1 MREMLERVAAGELT
15 PEQAEGMLAGQGFT
29 DLGFAKVDTQRAAR
43 TGAGEVVY
51 GAGKTA
57 EQIAKICRALAA
69 AGQPCVL
76 VTRLDAEKARE
87 VERLLAQ
94 ADGEEAVGAFAA
106 PCAVAPGGSPLAS
119 ANQSGE
125 GAGAAIGVEAE
136 RAEAR
141 LSSKGEAPAGLA
153 FEYRPIPKLGI
164 YGAIPAPARAS
175 YVAVACAGTSDL
187 YCAEEAAV
195 TAEVLGSRVVRL
207 YDVGVAGIHRLLA
220 HADDLAGASAIV
232 AVAGMEGAL
241 ASVVGGMAKCPVIAV
256 PTSVGYGASFNG
268 LAALLAMLNSCAS
281 GVSVVNIDNG
291 FGAGYQAH
299 MIESACGVAREERGG
314 AMNTLHWNLSENAT
328 RAQLLGDTL
337 LQLPEGA
344 REQLEQ
350 AAAAAG
356 VPERHHH
363 NIGEVLATI
372 DTLAVSDRVKAD
384 LRAVYTILAE
394 AEAAAHGCA
403 VGETHFHEV
412 GDGARIR
419 NTLLLCLAIEQAN
432 PQRIVAT
439 PAQTG
444 EGTVMCAHG
453 ELAIPAPATAAII
466 ARGIPTATRKLPG
479 ERMTPTSAAIIL
491 HFVDEFAGE

>member
-69 AGQPCVL
+69 AGQLCVL

-94 ADGEEAVGAFAA
+94 AD
-106 PCAVAPGGSPLAS
+106 
-119 ANQSGE
+119 
-125 GAGAAIGVEAE
+125 
-136 RAEAR
+136 
-141 LSSKGEAPAGLA
+141 GEAPAGLA

-164 YGAIPAPARAS
+164 YGAIPAPVRAS

-241 ASVVGGMAKCPVIAV
+241 ASVVGGMAKCPVVAV

-299 MIESACGVAREERGG
+299 MIESACGVAREERGC
-314 AMNTLHWNLSENAT
+314 AMNTLRWNLSENAT

-350 AAAAAG
+350 AAVAAG

-466 ARGIPTATRKLPG
+466 ARGIPTAARKQPG

>member
-15 PEQAEGMLAGQGFT
+15 PEQAEGMLAGRGFT

-87 VERLLAQ
+87 VDCLLAQ
-94 ADGEEAVGAFAA
+94 ADD
-106 PCAVAPGGSPLAS
+106 
-119 ANQSGE
+119 
-125 GAGAAIGVEAE
+125 
-136 RAEAR
+136 
-141 LSSKGEAPAGLA
+141 EAPAGLA

-164 YGAIPAPARAS
+164 YGAIPAPVRAS

-187 YCAEEAAV
+187 HCAEEAAV

-220 HADDLAGASAIV
+220 HADDLAAAAAIV

-241 ASVVGGMAKCPVIAV
+241 ASVVGGMAKCPVVAV

-314 AMNTLHWNLSENAT
+314 AMNTLRWNLSENAT

-466 ARGIPTATRKLPG
+466 ARGIPTAARKLPG

>member
-15 PEQAEGMLAGQGFT
+15 PEQAEGMLAGRGFT

-87 VERLLAQ
+87 VDCLLAQ
-94 ADGEEAVGAFAA
+94 ADGEA
-106 PCAVAPGGSPLAS
+106 PS
-119 ANQSGE
+119 
-125 GAGAAIGVEAE
+125 
-136 RAEAR
+136 
-141 LSSKGEAPAGLA
+141 GLA

-164 YGAIPAPARAS
+164 YGAIPAPVRAS

-220 HADDLAGASAIV
+220 HADDFAGASAIV

-241 ASVVGGMAKCPVIAV
+241 ASVVGGMAKCPVVAV

-314 AMNTLHWNLSENAT
+314 AMNTLRWNLSENAT

-372 DTLAVSDRVKAD
+372 GTLAVSDRVKAD

-403 VGETHFHEV
+403 VDETHFHEV

-432 PQRIVAT
+432 PQHIVAT

-466 ARGIPTATRKLPG
+466 AHGIPTATRKLPG

>member
-15 PEQAEGMLAGQGFT
+15 PEQAEGMLVGPGFT

-69 AGQPCVL
+69 AGQLCVL

-87 VERLLAQ
+87 VDCLLAQ
-94 ADGEEAVGAFAA
+94 ADGEV
-106 PCAVAPGGSPLAS
+106 
-119 ANQSGE
+119 
-125 GAGAAIGVEAE
+125 
-136 RAEAR
+136 
-141 LSSKGEAPAGLA
+141 PAGFA
-153 FEYRPIPKLGI
+153 FEYRPTPKLGI

-220 HADDLAGASAIV
+220 HADDLAGAAAIV

-314 AMNTLHWNLSENAT
+314 AMNTLRWNLSENAT

-372 DTLAVSDRVKAD
+372 DTLAVNDRVKAD

-403 VGETHFHEV
+403 VDETHFHEV

-432 PQRIVAT
+432 PQHIVAT

-466 ARGIPTATRKLPG
+466 AHGIPTATRKLPG

>member
-1 MREMLERVAAGELT
+1 MREMLERVAAGDLA
-15 PEQAEGMLAGQGFT
+15 PEQAEGMLAGWGFT

-69 AGQPCVL
+69 AGQLCVL

-94 ADGEEAVGAFAA
+94 AD
-106 PCAVAPGGSPLAS
+106 
-119 ANQSGE
+119 
-125 GAGAAIGVEAE
+125 
-136 RAEAR
+136 
-141 LSSKGEAPAGLA
+141 GEAPAGLA

-220 HADDLAGASAIV
+220 HADDLAGAAAIV

-241 ASVVGGMAKCPVIAV
+241 ASVVGGMAKCPVVAV

-356 VPERHHH
+356 VPEWHHH

-444 EGTVMCAHG
+444 EGAVMCAHG

>member
-1 MREMLERVAAGELT
+1 MLERVATGELT
-15 PEQAEGMLAGQGFT
+15 PEQAKGMLAGQGFT

-69 AGQPCVL
+69 AGQLCVL

-94 ADGEEAVGAFAA
+94 ADGE
-106 PCAVAPGGSPLAS
+106 
-119 ANQSGE
+119 
-125 GAGAAIGVEAE
+125 
-136 RAEAR
+136 
-141 LSSKGEAPAGLA
+141 APAGLA
-153 FEYRPIPKLGI
+153 FEYRPVPKLGI

-220 HADDLAGASAIV
+220 HADDLAGAAAIV

-241 ASVVGGMAKCPVIAV
+241 ASVVGGMAKCPVVAV

-372 DTLAVSDRVKAD
+372 DTLAVNDRVKAD

-466 ARGIPTATRKLPG
+466 ARGIPTAARKLPG

>member
-1 MREMLERVAAGELT
+1 MKGSRELFPDTRKDCGLEKQQMLKTLQQVAQHVFT
-15 PEQAEGMLAGQGFT
+15 PEQAQSKLADAGFE
-29 DLGFAKVDTQRAAR
+29 DLGFAKVDTQRAQR

-57 EQIAKICRALAA
+57 QQIADICRALAQN
-69 AGQPCVL
+69 GQKCVL
-76 VTRLDAEKARE
+76 VTRLDAQKAAA
-87 VERLLAQ
+87 VAKLIAQ
-94 ADGEEAVGAFAA
+94 ADAQVGSA
-106 PCAVAPGGSPLAS
+106 P
-119 ANQSGE
+119 
-125 GAGAAIGVEAE
+125 
-136 RAEAR
+136 
-141 LSSKGEAPAGLA
+141 A
-153 FEYRPIPKLGI
+153 FEYRELPQLGLYGSIPK
-164 YGAIPAPARAS
+164 PAGEA
-175 YVAVACAGTSDL
+175 YIAVACAGTSDL

-220 HADDLAGASAIV
+220 HASDIAGASAVV

-241 ASVVGGMAKCPVIAV
+241 ASVIGGMAKCPVIAV

-299 MIESACGVAREERGG
+299 MIASMCGGRGKKEREME
-314 AMNTLHWNLSENAT
+314 TLRWNIAENAT
-328 RAQLLGDTL
+328 RTQLLNDTL

-344 REQLEQ
+344 REQLEAKAQ
-350 AAAAAG
+350 AAG

-372 DTLAVSDRVKAD
+372 DGLAASDRVKAD
-384 LRAVYTILAE
+384 MRAIYTILAE
-394 AEAAAHGCA
+394 AEATAHGCA
-403 VGETHFHEV
+403 VEQTHFHEV
-412 GDGARIR
+412 GNGDRIR
-419 NTLLLCLAIEQAN
+419 NTLLLCLAVEQAN

-466 ARGIPTATRKLPG
+466 ARGIPTAECKLPG

-491 HFVDEFAGE
+491 HFVNEFK

>member
-15 PEQAEGMLAGQGFT
+15 LEQAEGMLAGRGFT

-94 ADGEEAVGAFAA
+94 ADGEA
-106 PCAVAPGGSPLAS
+106 
-119 ANQSGE
+119 
-125 GAGAAIGVEAE
+125 
-136 RAEAR
+136 RAC
-141 LSSKGEAPAGLA
+141 LA

-232 AVAGMEGAL
+232 TVAGMEGAL

-314 AMNTLHWNLSENAT
+314 AMNTLRWNLSENAT

-363 NIGEVLATI
+363 NIGEVLASI

-444 EGTVMCAHG
+444 EGAVMCAHG
-453 ELAIPAPATAAII
+453 ELAIPAPATVAII
-466 ARGIPTATRKLPG
+466 ARGIPTAARKLPG

>member
-1 MREMLERVAAGELT
+1 
-15 PEQAEGMLAGQGFT
+15 MLAGQGFT
-29 DLGFAKVDTQRAAR
+29 DLGFAKVDTQRAVR

-94 ADGEEAVGAFAA
+94 ADGE
-106 PCAVAPGGSPLAS
+106 
-119 ANQSGE
+119 
-125 GAGAAIGVEAE
+125 
-136 RAEAR
+136 
-141 LSSKGEAPAGLA
+141 APAGLA

-164 YGAIPAPARAS
+164 YGAIPAPVRAS

-187 YCAEEAAV
+187 YCAEETAV

-220 HADDLAGASAIV
+220 HADDLAGAAAIV
-232 AVAGMEGAL
+232 AVAGMEGHA
-241 ASVVGGMAKCPVIAV
+241 GKRGWRHGEMPFVIAV
-256 PTSVGYGASFNG
+256 PTSVGYGAFFNG
-268 LAALLAMLNSCAS
+268 LAAPGHAELVRL
-281 GVSVVNIDNG
+281 GRQIEYRQRFRG
-291 FGAGYQAH
+291 GYQAH

-314 AMNTLHWNLSENAT
+314 VMNTLRWNLSENAT

-356 VPERHHH
+356 VLERHHH

-453 ELAIPAPATAAII
+453 ELAIPAPAMAAII
-466 ARGIPTATRKLPG
+466 AWHPHGYPQTTR
-479 ERMTPTSAAIIL
+479 
-491 HFVDEFAGE
+491 

>member
-51 GAGKTA
+51 AAGKTA

-94 ADGEEAVGAFAA
+94 AD
-106 PCAVAPGGSPLAS
+106 
-119 ANQSGE
+119 
-125 GAGAAIGVEAE
+125 
-136 RAEAR
+136 
-141 LSSKGEAPAGLA
+141 GEAPAGLA

-241 ASVVGGMAKCPVIAV
+241 ASVVGGMAKCPVVAV

-314 AMNTLHWNLSENAT
+314 VMNALRWNLSENAT

-344 REQLEQ
+344 HEQLEQ

-466 ARGIPTATRKLPG
+466 ARGIPTAARKLPG

>member
-76 VTRLDAEKARE
+76 VTRLDVEKARE

-94 ADGEEAVGAFAA
+94 AD
-106 PCAVAPGGSPLAS
+106 
-119 ANQSGE
+119 
-125 GAGAAIGVEAE
+125 
-136 RAEAR
+136 
-141 LSSKGEAPAGLA
+141 GEAPAGLA

-164 YGAIPAPARAS
+164 YGAIPAPARES
-175 YVAVACAGTSDL
+175 YIAVACAGTSDL

-220 HADDLAGASAIV
+220 HADDLAGAAAIV

-241 ASVVGGMAKCPVIAV
+241 ASVVGGMAKCPVVAV

-314 AMNTLHWNLSENAT
+314 AMNTLRWNLSENAT

-372 DTLAVSDRVKAD
+372 NPLAVNDRVKAD

-394 AEAAAHGCA
+394 VEAAAHGCA

>member
-94 ADGEEAVGAFAA
+94 ADGE
-106 PCAVAPGGSPLAS
+106 
-119 ANQSGE
+119 
-125 GAGAAIGVEAE
+125 
-136 RAEAR
+136 
-141 LSSKGEAPAGLA
+141 APAGLA

-220 HADDLAGASAIV
+220 HADDLAGAAAIV

-314 AMNTLHWNLSENAT
+314 AMNTLRWNLSENAT

-384 LRAVYTILAE
+384 LRAVYTILTE
-394 AEAAAHGCA
+394 AEAAAHGCV

>member
-1 MREMLERVAAGELT
+1 MLERVAIGELT

-69 AGQPCVL
+69 AGQLCVL

-94 ADGEEAVGAFAA
+94 ADGEA
-106 PCAVAPGGSPLAS
+106 PV
-119 ANQSGE
+119 
-125 GAGAAIGVEAE
+125 
-136 RAEAR
+136 
-141 LSSKGEAPAGLA
+141 GLA

-164 YGAIPAPARAS
+164 YGAIPASVRAS

-220 HADDLAGASAIV
+220 HADDLAGAAAIV

-314 AMNTLHWNLSENAT
+314 AMNTLRWNLSENAT

-372 DTLAVSDRVKAD
+372 GTLPESDRVKAD

-466 ARGIPTATRKLPG
+466 ARGIPTAARKLPG

>member
-1 MREMLERVAAGELT
+1 MHEMLERVAAGELT

-69 AGQPCVL
+69 AGQLCVL

-87 VERLLAQ
+87 VDCLLAQ
-94 ADGEEAVGAFAA
+94 ADD
-106 PCAVAPGGSPLAS
+106 
-119 ANQSGE
+119 
-125 GAGAAIGVEAE
+125 
-136 RAEAR
+136 
-141 LSSKGEAPAGLA
+141 EAPAGFA

-164 YGAIPAPARAS
+164 YGTIPAPARAS

-299 MIESACGVAREERGG
+299 MIESAYGVAREERGG
-314 AMNTLHWNLSENAT
+314 AMNTLRWNLSENAT

-372 DTLAVSDRVKAD
+372 DTLAVNDRVKAD

-419 NTLLLCLAIEQAN
+419 NSLLLCLAIEQAN

-466 ARGIPTATRKLPG
+466 AHGIPTATRKLPG

>member
-1 MREMLERVAAGELT
+1 MHEMLERVAAGELT

-29 DLGFAKVDTQRAAR
+29 DLGFAKVDTQRAVR

-69 AGQPCVL
+69 AGQLCVL

-87 VERLLAQ
+87 VDCLLAQ
-94 ADGEEAVGAFAA
+94 ADD
-106 PCAVAPGGSPLAS
+106 
-119 ANQSGE
+119 
-125 GAGAAIGVEAE
+125 
-136 RAEAR
+136 
-141 LSSKGEAPAGLA
+141 EAPSGLA

-164 YGAIPAPARAS
+164 YGAIPAPVRAS

-220 HADDLAGASAIV
+220 HADDFAGASAIV

-241 ASVVGGMAKCPVIAV
+241 ASVVGGMAKCPVVAV

-314 AMNTLHWNLSENAT
+314 AMNTLRWNLSENAT

>member
-1 MREMLERVAAGELT
+1 MREMLERVAAGDLA
-15 PEQAEGMLAGQGFT
+15 PEQAEVMLAGRGFT

-87 VERLLAQ
+87 VDCLLAQ
-94 ADGEEAVGAFAA
+94 ADGE
-106 PCAVAPGGSPLAS
+106 
-119 ANQSGE
+119 
-125 GAGAAIGVEAE
+125 
-136 RAEAR
+136 
-141 LSSKGEAPAGLA
+141 APADLA
-153 FEYRPIPKLGI
+153 FEYRPVPKLGI

-220 HADDLAGASAIV
+220 HADDLAGAAAIV

-241 ASVVGGMAKCPVIAV
+241 ASVVGGMAKCPVVAV

-299 MIESACGVAREERGG
+299 MIESACGVAREERGD
-314 AMNTLHWNLSENAT
+314 AMNTLRWNLSENAT

-356 VPERHHH
+356 VPGRHHH